1 MKNPESPR
9 RGSPGARSALFA
21 ALAVPLVLAAAG
33 ASAKTLVF
41 CSEGSPENFY
51 PGVNTTG
58 TSFDANSQIYGRIV
72 DFERGGTRVVP
83 GRAGRGDISPDGK
96 VYTFHLRKGVK
107 WHNHR
112 AYKPTRD
119 FNADDMIFGLFR
131 RTWYADGLHL
141 VSALWAAAAALTS
154 RRASEWFFQLFGVF
168 YFADGVLGLLTGS
181 GYLDFGILINGIRD
195 LPLMTRIFTNAP
207 HLGLGGV
214 AILIGYVL
222 APRAA
227 VHA

>member
-1 MKNPESPR
+1 MHNMR
-9 RGSPGARSALFA
+9 VWAWGYFFLFCFVI
-21 ALAVPLVLAAAG
+21 L
-33 ASAKTLVF
+33 
-41 CSEGSPENFY
+41 
-51 PGVNTTG
+51 TG
-58 TSFDANSQIYGRIV
+58 YIPAFIDQN
-72 DFERGGTRVVP
+72 
-83 GRAGRGDISPDGK
+83 
-96 VYTFHLRKGVK
+96 
-107 WHNHR
+107 N
-112 AYKPTRD
+112 
-119 FNADDMIFGLFR
+119 MIFGLFR

-154 RRASEWFFQLFGVF
+154 RRASELFFQLFGSF

-222 APRAA
+222 APRTRAPA
-227 VHA
+227 HA